1 MSKHQK
7 ENGGLIA
14 MVVGG
19 LLALIIITTKFL
31 IQTSIL
37 LIFFLFKRPIS
48 RALNL
53 ERLSTNWQNL
63 SWLYLTVKWIAA
75 WFFVQM
81 TGKAVL
87 QFKGIPLNYD
97 RIMLGAL
104 LVSGALACAFV
115 FSIIHWIGH
124 YALDPDVQKKMAGI
138 NAERY
143 VQALIEANQQHFP
156 GAQSLH
162 GKLFVFNADMPN
174 EFSVEADH
182 ILITERNIFVVET
195 KCKSGT
201 ISARADSPRWKV
213 SSKHGDGE
221 MQNALKQAKNAARV
235 LHRQANLPC
244 EIVPLVAIKG
254 NEVQILD
261 GPSNVSAAEN
271 IVEIIR
277 AFEQSKPHPKL
288 DPASI
293 QSLLATFIKSD
304 AAAMERHI
312 ERAQA
317 ARKRVEQA
325 EIVEAASIQ

>member
-7 ENGGLIA
+7 ENVGFIA

-19 LLALIIITTKFL
+19 LIGLILYAAKLL

-37 LIFFLFKRPIS
+37 LFFFLFKRPIS

-63 SWLYLTVKWIAA
+63 YWLYLTAKCIAA
-75 WFFVQM
+75 WFFLQM
-81 TGKAVL
+81 IGKAVL
-87 QFKGIPLNYD
+87 QFKGSPLHTD
-97 RIMLGAL
+97 RIMHGVL
-104 LVSGALACAFV
+104 LVSVALACAFV
-115 FSIIHWIGH
+115 FSIIHWIGQ
-124 YALDPDVQKKMAGI
+124 YARDPDVQKKMAGI
-138 NAERY
+138 AAEHY
-143 VQALIEANQQHFP
+143 VQNVIEKNQQHFP
-156 GAQSLH
+156 LAQSLH

-182 ILITERNIFVVET
+182 IVITERNIFVIET

-201 ISARADSPRWKV
+201 ISAGTDVPRWNV

-244 EIVPLVAIKG
+244 EIIPLVAIKG
-254 NEVQILD
+254 NDVQIID

-271 IVEIIR
+271 IIEIMR
-277 AFEQSKPHPKL
+277 AFEQSEPNRTL
-288 DPASI
+288 DPTAI
-293 QSLLATFIKSD
+293 QALLQPYIRNDQT
-304 AAAMERHI
+304 AMERHI

-317 ARKRVEQA
+317 AKKRADQA
-325 EIVEAASIQ
+325 EIVAAASI